1 MYHQFFQ
8 KILSK
13 RRLFS
18 PDPFPENFPYRL
30 ILPPSHHSAVKQVF
44 GIESEDTVAKYLTE
58 QGCKDGFQV
67 HHGSFASDDC
77 AIMRQNPSKP
87 TLFFAFNDLLTPSD
101 TTTLWEHLWERQ
113 LSLSDEVAA
122 VATSLRGITDEVFS
136 QCTVEVAFLF
146 FSKSE
151 TEPRS
156 RGLGLRCN
164 IHC

>member
-1 MYHQFFQ
+1 M
-8 KILSK
+8 
-13 RRLFS
+13 
-18 PDPFPENFPYRL
+18 
-30 ILPPSHHSAVKQVF
+30 F

-136 QCTVEVAFLF
+136 QCTVEVVN
-146 FSKSE
+146 
-151 TEPRS
+151 
-156 RGLGLRCN
+156 LGLDLWKKATVSGEPPPALPQPITVAHSKFRDCSGN
-164 IHC
+164 DNFPGQRAYYLTRNSAAAKR